1 MTTAE
6 FSTYRTGKIILS
18 AIAIGLVLFLFD
30 ACTQSEKNN
39 ADISVSNKIESSV
52 SSSENSQQPSENL
65 SAQSETN
72 EVNSMKMTVGDKNF
86 SVTLENNTTVSELRK
101 LLPMTLE
108 MSELN
113 GNEKYNYLGTSLP
126 TAQQNV
132 GNISEG
138 DIMLFGDNCLVVFY
152 KSFQTSYQY
161 TKIGHIDN
169 IDGLAK
175 VLGNG
180 SVTVTFE

>member
-1 MTTAE
+1 
-6 FSTYRTGKIILS
+6 
-18 AIAIGLVLFLFD
+18 
-30 ACTQSEKNN
+30 
-39 ADISVSNKIESSV
+39 
-52 SSSENSQQPSENL
+52 
-65 SAQSETN
+65 
-72 EVNSMKMTVGDKNF
+72 MKMTVGDKNF